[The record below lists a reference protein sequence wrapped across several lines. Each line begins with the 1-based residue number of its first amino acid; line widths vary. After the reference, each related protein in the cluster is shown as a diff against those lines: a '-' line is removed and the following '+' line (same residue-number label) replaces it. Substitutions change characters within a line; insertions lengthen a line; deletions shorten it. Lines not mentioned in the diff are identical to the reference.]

1 MKVLCAICARGGS
14 KGVKNKNIK
23 KLNGIPLIAHTIF
36 QAKKSRIFTKIVVST
51 DSKKIQNISKKF
63 GAETWFLRP
72 KHLSSDKSE
81 KQLAVRHLLISA
93 EKYYKIKFDVIVD
106 LDATS
111 PLRKINDI
119 KLYFK
124 KFKDTKSD
132 VLFTICE
139 SKKNPYFNMVEI
151 INNKIRLVKRKANH
165 VLRRQ
170 DAPKVYD
177 LGCDS
182 IQKREI
188 VLKKGRKDLFTQ
200 KTSYYLMPSERSV
213 DIDTKHDWKLI
224 NFLINNT
231 D

>member
-63 GAETWFLRP
+63 GAENWFIRP
-72 KHLSSDKSE
+72 THLSSDKSE

-111 PLRKINDI
+111 PLRSIEDIIGVVKMLEKSSLGINI
-119 KLYFK
+119 I
-124 KFKDTKSD
+124 TGSP
-132 VLFTICE
+132 
-139 SKKNPYFNMVEI
+139 SRRSPYFNLVEVDDKDFVAASYFDI
-151 INNKIRLVKRKANH
+151 STNTWNLT
-165 VLRRQ
+165 
-170 DAPKVYD
+170 
-177 LGCDS
+177 S
-182 IQKREI
+182 IKTAM
-188 VLKKGRKDLFTQ
+188 KKGQVACKNL
-200 KTSYYLMPSERSV
+200 
-213 DIDTKHDWKLI
+213 
-224 NFLINNT
+224 
-231 D
+231 